1 MTLPCYVTTVMG
13 GLIVLTD
20 MRAVLSYCY
29 TTGPQGR
36 ASRPVIFRRHYRLTI
51 RQSISAT
58 VWHGTSDTRADMSV
72 DKNNVKMTTDD
83 VGQNTDSVGPCGA
96 ARLVS
101 SPEGHARS
109 SSSSPFPFPSLF
121 PLPTLFIFSHFHR
134 IKNSL
139 FYPVFIIQT
148 TALIIHDVQGRI
160 QE

>member
-1 MTLPCYVTTVMG
+1 
-13 GLIVLTD
+13 
-20 MRAVLSYCY
+20 
-29 TTGPQGR
+29 
-36 ASRPVIFRRHYRLTI
+36 
-51 RQSISAT
+51 

-121 PLPTLFIFSHFHR
+121 PLLFIFFPFPSNKKFTFLSR
-134 IKNSL
+134 IHNSNDSSNHTRRAGADPGVEIGGHMASAERESITGVWGSL
-139 FYPVFIIQT
+139 KLNAFCVVICLKCAPSGSRGIAPCREVRVE
-148 TALIIHDVQGRI
+148 AL
-160 QE
+160 